1 MYIGNDKFIQIKSSG
16 TFPASPG
23 SLAIEAELWC
33 EWTSIQSCFRIRF
46 NVFLSDSHKQQSRAS
61 GVVMEI
67 LEMQSSS
74 LALRRFNANSV
85 TSTLLPSIPFHAGW
99 QRMHPK
105 PTFHPCGHLSLIIFC
120 NFEGRRENVGNHN
133 NYSKTS
139 SLNWRTLQIFCIL
152 LQHSLIVFNNP
163 SLIASIV

>member
-1 MYIGNDKFIQIKSSG
+1 MSGHRFKVVSAFILM
-16 TFPASPG
+16 F
-23 SLAIEAELWC
+23 
-33 EWTSIQSCFRIRF
+33 F
-46 NVFLSDSHKQQSRAS
+46 FLTPTNNKDERA
-61 GVVMEI
+61 VVMEN
-67 LEMQSSS
+67 LEMQTSS

-105 PTFHPCGHLSLIIFC
+105 PTFQPCGHLSLIIFC
-120 NFEGRRENVGNHN
+120 NFEGRRENVGNRN

-139 SLNWRTLQIFCIL
+139 SLNWGTLQIFCIL
-152 LQHSLIVFNNP
+152 LQHSLIVFNNS